1 MAAGLGAGGKPV
13 AWTHR
18 VTGSSIMA
26 RVTSELFPKNLRVI
40 RAVGL
45 HQLIAGMKGLD
56 TDAVEGAAE
65 PPYELPNIRVE
76 YVRQEPPGIPTAFW
90 RGVGPTHSI
99 FVVESFIDELAAAA
113 GQDQVAYRRALLDHS
128 PRARAGLELAAE
140 HAAWGRPVA
149 PDGGNGIALLDAFR
163 SNIA

>member
-1 MAAGLGAGGKPV
+1 
-13 AWTHR
+13 
-18 VTGSSIMA
+18 MA

-56 TDAVEGAAE
+56 TDAVEGAVE

-76 YVRQEPPGIPTAFW
+76 YARQEPPGIPTAFW
-90 RGVGPTHSI
+90 RGVGPTHSV

-113 GQDQVAYRRALLDHS
+113 GQDPLAYRRGVVRRPPPAEGGGAPGGPKGGGGEPPPARRGGGGGGLVALRGC
-128 PRARAGLELAAE
+128 PGPGAGGGLLA
-140 HAAWGRPVA
+140 
-149 PDGGNGIALLDAFR
+149 
-163 SNIA
+163 